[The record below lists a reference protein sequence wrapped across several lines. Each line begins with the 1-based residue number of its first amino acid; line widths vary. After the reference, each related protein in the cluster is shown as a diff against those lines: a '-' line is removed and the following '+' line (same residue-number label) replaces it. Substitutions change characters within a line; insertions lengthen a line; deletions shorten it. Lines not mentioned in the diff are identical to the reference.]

1 MISAPKHPL
10 ESLRQAQVD
19 DLDLVSPLFVEA
31 YDSVVRL
38 MQAAAQVPICLF
50 SILDGDRQF
59 FKSCEGLGD
68 VRETP
73 REQSF
78 CAHAILQDN
87 IEDVFVVPDASLD
100 ARFHDNPLVTGAPF
114 IRFYA
119 GIPIREPSQKLPVGT
134 LCLIDTVARP
144 LTPAIRDVL
153 IHGRKLLE
161 DQLRLFSESI
171 RDPLT
176 GLYNRRFLQDVMERE
191 WRKAYRQLLPLSV
204 LVLDVD
210 HFKKF
215 NDRYGHGAGDET
227 LKAVA
232 DTLRASCAR
241 PGDLAVR
248 YGGEEFLVLLPET
261 DLNGTEMVAAKIV
274 GAISSLG
281 IPHEDSPHGVVTASI
296 GGAVAYSRPT
306 LESGFRKVILIADE
320 AMYAAKGEGRNQYQ
334 IIEVKH
340 TDRGLQVLDDTTA
353 VDKRS

>member
-10 ESLRQAQVD
+10 EAMRQARVD
-19 DLDLVSPLFVEA
+19 ELDLTTPLFVEA

-59 FKSCEGLGD
+59 FKACEGLGD

-78 CAHAILQDN
+78 CAHAILQD
-87 IEDVFVVPDASLD
+87 DLDQVFAVPDAAQD
-100 ARFHDNPLVTGAPF
+100 PRFHDNPLVTGAPF

-119 GIPIREPSQKLPVGT
+119 GISIREPINRLPVGT
-134 LCLIDTVARP
+134 LCLIDTVPKA
-144 LTPAIRDVL
+144 LTPALRDVL
-153 IHGRKLLE
+153 TQGRKLLE
-161 DQLRLFSESI
+161 DQLRLFGESI

-227 LKAVA
+227 LRAVA
-232 DTLRASCAR
+232 DSLRAACVR

-261 DLNGTEMVAAKIV
+261 DLNGTEIVAAKIV
-274 GAISSLG
+274 GAISALG
-281 IPHEDSPHGVVTASI
+281 IPHEESPHGRITVSI
-296 GGAVAYSRPT
+296 GGAVAHSRQG
-306 LESGFRKVILIADE
+306 LESGFRQVILIADE
-320 AMYAAKGEGRNQYQ
+320 AMYAAKGEGRNRYQ
-334 IIEVKH
+334 VLEVK
-340 TDRGLQVLDDTTA
+340 LDSQLGGA
-353 VDKRS
+353 SAKGALAIA